1 MMVSSED
8 TWQRV
13 VNFGR
18 HSHIINRGKTLCG
31 RDIENSRTI
40 IQRNPQKK
48 CKRCYNLANAISPI
62 SLLKIPA

>member
-1 MMVSSED
+1 MMISSEE
-8 TWQRV
+8 TWERV

-40 IQRNPQKK
+40 IQRNPMKK
-48 CKRCYNLANAISPI
+48 CKRCYNLANAISP
-62 SLLKIPA
+62 LQIPA